1 MTLTRAYLRAWR
13 YYREDWPKILLSVL
27 LVGLST
33 LASLAQPFPL
43 AILIDSIL
51 RPKPGA
57 RPLPHRLFA
66 HIAPHSVV
74 RQILLLAAIML
85 SLRIL
90 SELIG
95 LGQGYFKI
103 RVGYSGLLRVRGD
116 LFRQLQKLSLSFH
129 RTHAQGDLIYRLSSD
144 TNGFVA
150 AYNVVQG
157 VAVNLVT
164 LVLMCGI
171 MFSMSWRL
179 ALVAVSI
186 MPILF
191 LAIRRYGKVLTQTSV
206 KATRIEAE
214 LATTVHRS
222 VATIG
227 LVQAFGREDDEYSR
241 FRDDVG
247 RSSTAWVRMHM
258 QGMVYWLV
266 LGLVFGLGSA
276 MIFAYGGY
284 LAYSGALEVGFL
296 LVFFQYV
303 TTQLYAPLQALS
315 ASETELRRGLA
326 GMMRVY
332 EILDVEPDVKDA
344 PNAIDLPPQP
354 RVLELDHVN
363 FAYAS
368 DAPVLRDVSVRIQ
381 PGQMVAF
388 VGSSGAGKTSLLNL
402 LPRFYDPV
410 SGAIRLD
417 GDDIRQIKLRDL
429 RRHIALVLQESP
441 ILSATVAENIAY
453 GNPQASEAQIRSAA
467 KLAGAEPFVDSL
479 PQKYQSPL
487 REAGQNLSGGQR
499 QRIGIARAL
508 ATEAP
513 ILVLDEPTS
522 ALDAHNEQMITETLR
537 DLKGQRTIIV
547 VSHRLST
554 VSDCDCIYV
563 MEEGRI
569 VEQGTHLQLIARA
582 GVYAR
587 LAKHQMKLGGPPHGA
602 DFAPAM
608 DSVES
613 AT

>member
-13 YYREDWPKILLSVL
+13 YYREDWPRILLSLL

-43 AILIDSIL
+43 AILVDSIL
-51 RPKPGA
+51 RRKPPA
-57 RPLPHRLFA
+57 PLPHRLFA
-66 HIAPHSVV
+66 RIAPHSVV
-74 RQILLLAAIML
+74 QQILLLAAIML
-85 SLRIL
+85 GLRVL

-103 RVGYSGLLRVRGD
+103 RVGYNGLVRVRGD
-116 LFRQLQKLSLSFH
+116 LFRQLQGLSLGFH
-129 RTHAQGDLIYRLSSD
+129 RTRAQGDLIYRLSSD

-241 FRDDVG
+241 FRSDVG
-247 RSSTAWVRMHM
+247 RSSIAWVRMHM
-258 QGMVYWLV
+258 QGMIYWLV
-266 LGLVFGLGSA
+266 LGLVFGLGSS

-284 LAYSGALEVGFL
+284 LAYTGALEVGFL

-332 EILDVEPDVKDA
+332 EIMDVEPQVKDA
-344 PNAIDLPPQP
+344 PHAIDLPPQP
-354 RVLELDHVN
+354 RVLELDRIS
-363 FAYAS
+363 FAYQS
-368 DAPVLRDVSVRIQ
+368 DAPVLRDLSVKIE

-402 LPRFYDPV
+402 LPRFYDPTG
-410 SGAIRLD
+410 GAIRLD
-417 GDDIRQIKLRDL
+417 DHDIRGVKLRDL

-453 GNPQASEAQIRSAA
+453 GNPRASESQIQLAA
-467 KLAGAEPFVDSL
+467 RLAGAEPFIESL
-479 PQKYQSPL
+479 VQKYQSPL
-487 REAGQNLSGGQR
+487 HEAGQNLSGGQR

-508 ATEAP
+508 VTEAP

-537 DLKGQRTIIV
+537 NLKGRRTIIV

-569 VEQGTHLQLIARA
+569 VEQGTHAQLLARS
-582 GVYAR
+582 GVYWRMAR
-587 LAKHQMKLGGPPHGA
+587 HQMKLSTPPPDA
-602 DFAPAM
+602 AVPQVA
-608 DSVES
+608 DSVN
-613 AT
+613 

>member
-1 MTLTRAYLRAWR
+1 VTLTRAYLRAWR
-13 YYREDWPKILLSVL
+13 YYREDWPRILLSVL

-43 AILIDSIL
+43 AILVGSVLKVKPGPQPLPNRLFTHIAPDSIL
-51 RPKPGA
+51 R
-57 RPLPHRLFA
+57 R
-66 HIAPHSVV
+66 
-74 RQILLLAAIML
+74 ILLLAAIML
-85 SLRIL
+85 VLRVA

-103 RVGYSGLLRVRGD
+103 RVGYNGLLRVRAD
-116 LFRQLQKLSLSFH
+116 LFRQLQRLSLSFH
-129 RTHAQGDLIYRLSSD
+129 RTRAQGDLIYRLSSD

-157 VAVNLVT
+157 LAVNLVT
-164 LVLMCGI
+164 LVLMVGI
-171 MFSMSWRL
+171 MFFMSWRL

-191 LAIRRYGKVLTQTSV
+191 FAIRRYGKGLTQTSV
-206 KATRIEAE
+206 KATQIEAE

-227 LVQAFGREDDEYSR
+227 LVQAFGREEDEYAR
-241 FRDDVG
+241 FHEHVG

-258 QGMVYWLV
+258 QGMIYWAV

-276 MIFAYGGY
+276 LILAYGGY
-284 LAYSGALEVGFL
+284 LSYTGALDVGFL

-303 TTQLYAPLQALS
+303 TAQLYAPLQALS

-344 PNAIDLPPQP
+344 PGAIDLPPQP
-354 RVLELDHVN
+354 RVLGLDHVS

-368 DAPVLRDVSVRIQ
+368 DSPVLRDVSVQIQ
-381 PGQMVAF
+381 PGQMVGF

-417 GDDIRQIKLRDL
+417 GRDIRQVKLRDL

-453 GNPQASEAQIRSAA
+453 GNPRATEAQIRSAA
-467 KLAGAEPFVDSL
+467 KLAGAEPFIESL
-479 PQKYQSPL
+479 AQKYQSPL
-487 REAGQNLSGGQR
+487 HEAGQNLSGGQR

-537 DLKGQRTIIV
+537 NLKGQRSIIV

-569 VEQGTHLQLIARA
+569 VEQGTHPQLIARA

-587 LAKHQMKLGGPPHGA
+587 LAKHQMKLSNPSEPA
-602 DFAPAM
+602 DLSP
-608 DSVES
+608 VLN
-613 AT
+613 TINN